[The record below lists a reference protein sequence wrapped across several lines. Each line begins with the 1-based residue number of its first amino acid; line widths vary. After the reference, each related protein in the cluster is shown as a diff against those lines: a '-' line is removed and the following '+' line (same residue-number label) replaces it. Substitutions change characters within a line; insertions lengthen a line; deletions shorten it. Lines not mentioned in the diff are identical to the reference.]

1 MNENTPDVPAA
12 CLATTEFIES
22 GAPEIVRLAADLRR
36 ETPQEAAIALFDW
49 VRDNVTYDPRS
60 ALDGRAE
67 YRATAV
73 LARRHGFCVQKA
85 VLLAALARA
94 AGIPSRLGFA
104 DVRNH
109 QSPAWLREFM
119 GTDVFVFHGYVEL
132 YLDAKWVKATPAFDT
147 ESSRKAG
154 VLPVTL
160 DGTNDAMLHPV
171 DPAGHPYI
179 EYLRYRGVFNDLP
192 FDEMM
197 IAFAQAYPDLARRL
211 RLTCTA
217 SSSGTVLP

>member
-1 MNENTPDVPAA
+1 MTEDATNGFSA
-12 CLATTEFIES
+12 CLGPTEFIES
-22 GAPEIVRLAADLRR
+22 AAPEIVRLAAGLARATPR
-36 ETPQEAAIALFDW
+36 ETATALFDW
-49 VRDNVTYDPRS
+49 VRDNVRYDPRS
-60 ALDGRAE
+60 ALDGKDE

-73 LARRHGFCVQKA
+73 LARGHGFCVQKA

-94 AGIPSRLGFA
+94 SGIPARLGFA

-109 QSPAWLREFM
+109 KSPAWLREFM

-132 YLDAKWVKATPAFDT
+132 QLDGKWVKATPAFDT
-147 ESSRKAG
+147 ESSRRAG
-154 VLPVTL
+154 VLPVVL

-192 FDEMM
+192 FDEMTA
-197 IAFAQAYPDLARRL
+197 AFKEAYPDLARRL
-211 RLTCTA
+211 TGIV
-217 SSSGTVLP
+217 SSSGRALP